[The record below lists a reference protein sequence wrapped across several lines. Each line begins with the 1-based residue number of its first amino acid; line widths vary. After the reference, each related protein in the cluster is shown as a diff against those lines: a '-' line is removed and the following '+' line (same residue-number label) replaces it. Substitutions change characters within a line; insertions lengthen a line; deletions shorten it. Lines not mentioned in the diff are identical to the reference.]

1 MQPAPMKV
9 LLPHFDLATM
19 CCPNKDCKCYN
30 TRNLGN
36 ISIRCQYG
44 KIKIRNLL
52 YCRTCGKRFSET
64 HNTAFFGLQ
73 ISDDLIRQIVHHAA
87 EGVSVRATARL
98 LECDKDTVNR
108 VILKA
113 GEHCANVLS
122 DQNVSLEMTEVQLD
136 ELWSFTQKKKSSI
149 ENEGEH
155 WIWTAIDTKTRLMLS
170 FRVGDRTL
178 DDANR
183 FLRDLTSRLDGK
195 PLFTSDEL
203 PHYETVLRDIYCDLV
218 IPERTG
224 MPGRPCGPIKVVH
237 EDLDYATVHKTREDG
252 RVVQVTR
259 QIIFGNEERIQER
272 LANSPSITINTA
284 YVERSN
290 LNWRLWDA
298 HLARKSVTFAKA
310 LPWLKAKLAIGISV
324 YNFVRPHESLSR
336 GNDRVFRPKSPAMA
350 AGITQKIWSVLD
362 LLWFRPLCQ

>member
-36 ISIRCQYG
+36 ISIRGKYG

-98 LECDKDTVNR
+98 LECDKDTVNI

-136 ELWSFTQKKKSSI
+136 ELWSFTQKKSLQSK
-149 ENEGEH
+149 
-155 WIWTAIDTKTRLMLS
+155 TKVNIGSGRL
-170 FRVGDRTL
+170 
-178 DDANR
+178 
-183 FLRDLTSRLDGK
+183 
-195 PLFTSDEL
+195 
-203 PHYETVLRDIYCDLV
+203 
-218 IPERTG
+218 
-224 MPGRPCGPIKVVH
+224 
-237 EDLDYATVHKTREDG
+237 
-252 RVVQVTR
+252 
-259 QIIFGNEERIQER
+259 
-272 LANSPSITINTA
+272 
-284 YVERSN
+284 
-290 LNWRLWDA
+290 
-298 HLARKSVTFAKA
+298 
-310 LPWLKAKLAIGISV
+310 
-324 YNFVRPHESLSR
+324 
-336 GNDRVFRPKSPAMA
+336 
-350 AGITQKIWSVLD
+350 
-362 LLWFRPLCQ
+362 

>member
-1 MQPAPMKV
+1 
-9 LLPHFDLATM
+9 
-19 CCPNKDCKCYN
+19 
-30 TRNLGN
+30 
-36 ISIRCQYG
+36 
-44 KIKIRNLL
+44 
-52 YCRTCGKRFSET
+52 
-64 HNTAFFGLQ
+64 
-73 ISDDLIRQIVHHAA
+73 
-87 EGVSVRATARL
+87 
-98 LECDKDTVNR
+98 
-108 VILKA
+108 
-113 GEHCANVLS
+113 
-122 DQNVSLEMTEVQLD
+122 
-136 ELWSFTQKKKSSI
+136 
-149 ENEGEH
+149 
-155 WIWTAIDTKTRLMLS
+155 MLS

-298 HLARKSVTFAKA
+298 HLAVA
-310 LPWLKAKLAIGISV
+310 V
-324 YNFVRPHESLSR
+324 YN
-336 GNDRVFRPKSPAMA
+336 
-350 AGITQKIWSVLD
+350 
-362 LLWFRPLCQ
+362 

>member
-1 MQPAPMKV
+1 
-9 LLPHFDLATM
+9 
-19 CCPNKDCKCYN
+19 
-30 TRNLGN
+30 
-36 ISIRCQYG
+36 
-44 KIKIRNLL
+44 
-52 YCRTCGKRFSET
+52 
-64 HNTAFFGLQ
+64 
-73 ISDDLIRQIVHHAA
+73 
-87 EGVSVRATARL
+87 
-98 LECDKDTVNR
+98 
-108 VILKA
+108 
-113 GEHCANVLS
+113 
-122 DQNVSLEMTEVQLD
+122 
-136 ELWSFTQKKKSSI
+136 
-149 ENEGEH
+149 
-155 WIWTAIDTKTRLMLS
+155 MLS

-237 EDLDYATVHKTREDG
+237 EDLDYATVHKTRENG

-336 GNDRVFRPKSPAMA
+336 GNDRVFRPKSPAIA